1 MITVTLSDGRTC
13 SIYEYLAEAKKH
25 VDLAKGLGQ
34 KIADAKSG
42 VATLTESIAEHRES
56 LSDLQTAMQSFYVN
70 EPLEAASEVELANGP
85 LEFDR
90 EKARQ
95 SIIQLLENEE

>member
-1 MITVTLSDGRTC
+1 MITVTLTDGRTC

-34 KIADAKSG
+34 KIAEVKNG
-42 VATLTESIAEHRES
+42 VATLNQSIGEHRAS
-56 LSDLQTAMQSFYVN
+56 LSDLQTAIHSFYAD
-70 EPLEAASEVELANGP
+70 ESLDSGSEVELPHGP

-95 SIIQLLENEE
+95 SIIELLENEE